1 MALPRSFNVDQ
12 TLLHTTQSLREQ
24 LLAPQA
30 IERVHALHALE
41 READHADA
49 TLARE
54 LQAFTARG
62 IPYYAP
68 QDQAYLKWVDKA
80 VGYWQKLHPN

>member
-1 MALPRSFNVDQ
+1 MDH

-49 TLARE
+49 ADAAFARE

-68 QDQAYLKWVDKA
+68 EDAAYLKWVDKA
-80 VGYWQKLHPN
+80 VAYWARLHPN